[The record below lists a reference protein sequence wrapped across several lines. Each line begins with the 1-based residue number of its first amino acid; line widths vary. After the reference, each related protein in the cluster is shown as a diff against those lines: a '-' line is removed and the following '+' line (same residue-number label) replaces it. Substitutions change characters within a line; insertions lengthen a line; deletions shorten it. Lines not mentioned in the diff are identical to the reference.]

1 MLPNPAYRRSPFILR
16 LKPVGFQA
24 KKIVTKLFKKL
35 VRRDVMNPI
44 PKTIPVSDLRFNQA
58 ELLDNL
64 AAEPVLLTRQG
75 KAAAVLVDPEQWN
88 TLLARLEF
96 LDDSITALQAK
107 LELLTEEDDTLSWD
121 SVNANLCC

>member
-1 MLPNPAYRRSPFILR
+1 
-16 LKPVGFQA
+16 
-24 KKIVTKLFKKL
+24 
-35 VRRDVMNPI
+35 MNPI

-88 TLLARLEF
+88 ALLARLEF
-96 LDDSITALQAK
+96 LDDSVTALQAK
-107 LELLTEEDDTLSWD
+107 LELLTGEDDTLSWD
-121 SVNANLCC
+121 SVKADMLDGIPT

>member
-1 MLPNPAYRRSPFILR
+1 
-16 LKPVGFQA
+16 
-24 KKIVTKLFKKL
+24 
-35 VRRDVMNPI
+35 MNPI

-107 LELLTEEDDTLSWD
+107 LELLTGEDDTLSWD
-121 SVNANLCC
+121 SVKADMFDGIPA

>member
-1 MLPNPAYRRSPFILR
+1 
-16 LKPVGFQA
+16 
-24 KKIVTKLFKKL
+24 
-35 VRRDVMNPI
+35 MNPM

-107 LELLTEEDDTLSWD
+107 LELFTGEDDTLSWD
-121 SVNANLCC
+121 SMKADLFGGLPT

>member
-1 MLPNPAYRRSPFILR
+1 
-16 LKPVGFQA
+16 
-24 KKIVTKLFKKL
+24 
-35 VRRDVMNPI
+35 MNPI

-121 SVNANLCC
+121 SVKANLCC